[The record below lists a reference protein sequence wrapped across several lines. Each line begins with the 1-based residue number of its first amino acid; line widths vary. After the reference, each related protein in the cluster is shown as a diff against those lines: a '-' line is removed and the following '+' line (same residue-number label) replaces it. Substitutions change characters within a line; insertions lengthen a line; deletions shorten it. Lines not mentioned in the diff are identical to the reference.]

1 MDPLYIVD
9 GVPMT
14 SIDDI
19 NSNDIASLEVLKDA
33 SSQSI
38 YGARAAN
45 GVILIT
51 TKRGQTGKM
60 KISYNTYAASQS
72 IHKNFEFY
80 NGEEWAALRKEAY
93 YNANLSYDE
102 TDCFRGLMLDVF
114 KSGEYVDWE
123 KLMISSAWQ
132 QKHDILIQSGGDK
145 TKYALGLGY
154 FDQKRYGSK
163 FGIPTFERT
172 IEHRPQ
178 TTEKPDNR
186 HELLIHQIME
196 ENSRRL
202 LQFIYHHA
210 ASGKSI

>member
-1 MDPLYIVD
+1 MLRGQAAGVQVTMSNAAPGGSSNILIRGRRSLSGGNDPLYIVD

-102 TDCFRGLMLDVF
+102 TDCFRGLMLDVLNR
-114 KSGEYVDWE
+114 EYVDWE

-132 QKHDILIQSGGDK
+132 QKARHLDTIRRGQNKVRSG
-145 TKYALGLGY
+145 T
-154 FDQKRYGSK
+154 
-163 FGIPTFERT
+163 GIF
-172 IEHRPQ
+172 
-178 TTEKPDNR
+178 
-186 HELLIHQIME
+186 
-196 ENSRRL
+196 
-202 LQFIYHHA
+202 
-210 ASGKSI
+210 

>member
-1 MDPLYIVD
+1 M
-9 GVPMT
+9 
-14 SIDDI
+14 
-19 NSNDIASLEVLKDA
+19 
-33 SSQSI
+33 
-38 YGARAAN
+38 

-154 FDQKRYGSK
+154 FDQNGMFQIRDSNVLSGRLNIDHKLLK
-163 FGIPTFERT
+163 NLT
-172 IEHRPQ
+172 IG
-178 TTEKPDNR
+178 TNFLYTK
-186 HELLIHQIME
+186 IME

>member
-1 MDPLYIVD
+1 
-9 GVPMT
+9 MT

-80 NGEEWAALRKEAY
+80 NGEEWLLYARKH
-93 YNANLSYDE
+93 
-102 TDCFRGLMLDVF
+102 TIMP
-114 KSGEYVDWE
+114 
-123 KLMISSAWQ
+123 
-132 QKHDILIQSGGDK
+132 ILAMMK
-145 TKYALGLGY
+145 
-154 FDQKRYGSK
+154 
-163 FGIPTFERT
+163 PTVSE
-172 IEHRPQ
+172 
-178 TTEKPDNR
+178 
-186 HELLIHQIME
+186 
-196 ENSRRL
+196 
-202 LQFIYHHA
+202 
-210 ASGKSI
+210 G